1 MQDNIEW
8 DEEPTNRLEK
18 LEMARVLVAED
29 DDALRTMMVARLRND
44 GCEVIEARTG
54 EEALEVI
61 TQVWDGQGPLD
72 ALDLL
77 IMDVRMPGLSGI
89 EIAYLL
95 RSWHVWAPVLFV
107 TAYPEP
113 RLLAEIRQLQGR
125 IIAKPFGLSR
135 LSSAANEALRTR
147 SS

>member
-1 MQDNIEW
+1 MIQHDEW
-8 DEEPTNRLEK
+8 DEPTNRLEK

-29 DDALRTMMVARLRND
+29 DDALRTMMATRLRND

-54 EEALEVI
+54 DEAIDVI
-61 TQVWDGQGPLD
+61 TQVWEGMGPLD
-72 ALDLL
+72 GLDLL

-89 EIAYLL
+89 EIAHLL
-95 RSWHVWAPVLFV
+95 RSWQVRAPLLFV
-107 TAYPEP
+107 TAYPDP
-113 RLLAEIRQLQGR
+113 DLLAEVRQLRGR

-147 SS
+147 FS